1 VRHQRIHLKPRGA
14 DGSSAANDDAS
25 EDGDSCTPTPT
36 STCPPSENESECGSA
51 VARAKELEEEDVK
64 EEGDGQQ
71 EDSGAAVEEGSAKL
85 SDSDPTS
92 EDADIKDKYEL
103 SADSAAQQPSSD
115 LTPQATESKTTTSTD
130 SQAAPDSSKDASS
143 SSSPPGGTAA
153 ATPAEGII
161 HGLLEIHTKPPL
173 LPLDSLQ
180 SLPPLALG
188 LSSSETMLAGI
199 INSSAP
205 TIFSFTNWGSK
216 SPVQHGH
223 LALSPALLE
232 ELGQRLE
239 QSEMQILEFI
249 SEENVDHRA
258 TERLGRLKELCAF
271 QRKETA
277 AGDEKR

>member
-1 VRHQRIHLKPRGA
+1 MTCLTLCSRHAQ
-14 DGSSAANDDAS
+14 GSSQ
-25 EDGDSCTPTPT
+25 T
-36 STCPPSENESECGSA
+36 SFLC
-51 VARAKELEEEDVK
+51 ELRRFLDNV
-64 EEGDGQQ
+64 
-71 EDSGAAVEEGSAKL
+71 L
-85 SDSDPTS
+85 
-92 EDADIKDKYEL
+92 
-103 SADSAAQQPSSD
+103 
-115 LTPQATESKTTTSTD
+115 PQF
-130 SQAAPDSSKDASS
+130 
-143 SSSPPGGTAA
+143 
-153 ATPAEGII
+153 
-161 HGLLEIHTKPPL
+161 HTKPPL